1 MRHAGAQCRGA
12 VGGWVPQSL
21 PYAPV
26 VGIRSP
32 DLHYVPYAEL
42 AGAPN
47 VIVDGSP
54 TDGTLLCLSHW
65 PGIGSPALF
74 AADLSAEMAF
84 LYLDAFDHHP
94 GAGAVSNNHFDQ
106 DGLVGV
112 FALASP
118 ADALARRELLVEV
131 ARAGD
136 FADTSSRE
144 AARISMVLSAY
155 ADPERSPLERLPD
168 DYDALTA
175 LLYNELVERLPEL
188 CDRVE
193 SCRALWGDEDATLS
207 ASEAALASGAV
218 TISEVP
224 DLDLAVIEV
233 GPSAPDGGGH
243 RFGGQWVLGLHP
255 IAVHGATER
264 GALLTMRGSHFELA
278 YRYESWVQLRSRPVR
293 ARVDLAPLAERLN
306 EAEAAADGD
315 AAWVATASSG
325 LTPTLAP
332 AAQAESA
339 LTPRDVREQVED
351 YLRVAPPA
359 WDPYRVTR

>member
-1 MRHAGAQCRGA
+1 MGAH
-12 VGGWVPQSL
+12 
-21 PYAPV
+21 
-26 VGIRSP
+26 SP

-42 AGAPN
+42 AGVPN
-47 VIVDGSP
+47 VVVDGSP

-65 PGIGSPALF
+65 PGIGSPARF

-84 LYLDAFDHHP
+84 SYLDAFDQHP
-94 GAGAVSNNHFDQ
+94 GAAAVSNNHFDQ

-118 ADALARRELLVEV
+118 AEALTRRDLLVEV

-155 ADPERSPLERLPD
+155 ADPERSPLEGAPD
-168 DYDALTA
+168 DYDELTA
-175 LLYNELVERLPEL
+175 LLYRELVGRLPDL
-188 CDRVE
+188 CDRVDA
-193 SCRALWGDEDATLS
+193 SRALWGEEDATLT
-207 ASEAALASGAV
+207 ASEAALATGAA

-233 GPSAPDGGGH
+233 DPSAPDGGGH
-243 RFGGQWVLGLHP
+243 RFGGQWVSGLHP

-264 GALLTMRGSHFELA
+264 GALLTVRGSHYELA
-278 YRYESWVQLRSRPVR
+278 YRYESWVQFRSRPVR

-306 EAEAAADGD
+306 QAEAG
-315 AAWVATASSG
+315 ASGQAEWMAGAISG

-332 AAQAESA
+332 AARAESA
-339 LTPRDVREQVED
+339 LSAAVVRALVEEH
-351 YLRVAPPA
+351 LRAAPPA